1 MIASACAARPDATS
15 TGVRPRS
22 RRSRTVKAMAA
33 EREVFAPVPNAT
45 PSRWWWVYE
54 ATMASLALAVVWLL
68 TVPDE
73 GWTRTANL
81 AIWAV
86 FLIDYAVRLMLA
98 GDRRRFVRSNIPD
111 LIAVL
116 PLDFLRVARLA
127 RLARIT
133 RLLRAGSVL
142 WRVTTDVRG
151 VLASNGLGF
160 VLVVTAVVILAGGSA
175 AAIAEDDL
183 VTFGDGLWWALV
195 TATTVGYGDISPATP
210 QGRAVAAVL
219 MLVGIGTIG
228 MLTGSIATYFLHHR
242 VELRVNPQVEWLRSQ
257 LENWDALDPD
267 ERRRLAAMLNAL
279 AELDDRDESAGPSPQ
294 PQV

>member
-22 RRSRTVKAMAA
+22 RRVAYGESHGSRARGVRAGA
-33 EREVFAPVPNAT
+33 ERHAVPLVVGLRGDDGVPRPRRRVAPHG
-45 PSRWWWVYE
+45 SRRGVD
-54 ATMASLALAVVWLL
+54 A
-68 TVPDE
+68 DC
-73 GWTRTANL
+73 NL

-111 LIAVL
+111 LIAIL

-242 VELRVNPQVEWLRSQ
+242 VEPRANPQVEWLRSQ
-257 LENWDALDPD
+257 LENWDAFDPD